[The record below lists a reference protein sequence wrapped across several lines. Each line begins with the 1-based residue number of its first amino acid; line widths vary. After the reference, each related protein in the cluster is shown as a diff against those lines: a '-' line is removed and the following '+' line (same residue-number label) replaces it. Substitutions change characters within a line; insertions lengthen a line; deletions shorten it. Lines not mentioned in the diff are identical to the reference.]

1 MIHHDKK
8 ASINLMVLIMKIIII
23 CIISTHLDSLQ
34 FIQKVLDQ
42 DHVVDKLKKLKLLT
56 NQIY

>member
-1 MIHHDKK
+1 
-8 ASINLMVLIMKIIII
+8 MKIIII